1 MGERGIKIRNF
12 ESDLSWRKEMQSIDD
27 FRFKSHHLLLE
38 LDAAVTELMM
48 LVSSRET
55 TGERWT
61 MASQRHFAAYAEWS
75 SFMYGS
81 KLPLPS
87 NAVS

>member
-1 MGERGIKIRNF
+1 MGERYKDSFF
-12 ESDLSWRKEMQSIDD
+12 ESDLSWRNEMQSIDD

-48 LVSSRET
+48 LVSIRET
-55 TGERWT
+55 NAERWA

-81 KLPLPS
+81 KLNLPS
-87 NAVS
+87 NTVS